1 MFGYIMPDKPELKI
15 KEYELFRGYYCG
27 LCKSMGRSFGML
39 SRFALNYDS
48 VFLGLLL
55 ASVHDEVPVLK
66 KERCIANPV
75 KRKWIVKNSRSID
88 FAADINVLLTYYKLR
103 DNIRDEGGWL
113 PKLAQLAF
121 HRGYKNAASRN
132 KKLDYIIAASISS
145 QVILEKSKCSS
156 MDEAAEPFAN
166 MMMQLLAA
174 GYIGEDQS
182 VPRILGWIGYN
193 LGKWIYI
200 IDAFDDMERDIRSG
214 SYNPL
219 LSQYKYKGQDIK
231 AFKDAISEETRI
243 NLLQALSQATSSL
256 ELLKLKNRSIINN
269 IAYEGLYGKT
279 EQVLSCITNER
290 RSCVRNE
297 ESIRSIGNQGRYR
310 S

>member
-15 KEYELFRGYYCG
+15 KEYEVFRGYYCG

-55 ASVHDEVPVLK
+55 ASVHNEELVLK
-66 KERCIANPV
+66 KESCIANPL
-75 KRKWIVKNSRSID
+75 KRKWIVKESRSVD

-103 DNIRDEGGWL
+103 DNVRDEGSWFS
-113 PKLAQLAF
+113 KLAQLAF
-121 HRGYKNAASRN
+121 HRGYKKSASRN
-132 KKLDYIIAASISS
+132 KNLDNIIAASISS
-145 QVILEKSKCSS
+145 QLCLEDKKCCS

-174 GYIGEDQS
+174 GCRVDDKSIS
-182 VPRILGWIGYN
+182 RILGWIGYN

-200 IDAFDDMERDIRSG
+200 IDAFDDMERDIKSG

-219 LSQYKYKGQDIK
+219 LEQYKYENQDIR
-231 AFKDAISEETRI
+231 AFKEDIAEEVRL
-243 NLLQALSQATSSL
+243 NLLQSLSQTVGSL
-256 ELLKLKNRSIINN
+256 ELLNLKNKGIINN
-269 IAYEGLYGKT
+269 IVYEGLYSKT
-279 EQVLSCITNER
+279 ERILGCIANEK
-290 RSCVRNE
+290 RSCVKYE
-297 ESIRSIGNQGRYR
+297 ESIRSIGN
-310 S
+310 

>member
-55 ASVHDEVPVLK
+55 ASVHNEEPVLK
-66 KERCIANPV
+66 KESCIANPG
-75 KRKWIVKNSRSID
+75 KRKWVVKNSRSID

-121 HRGYKNAASRN
+121 HRGYKNAAARN
-132 KKLDYIIAASISS
+132 KKLDDIIAASISS
-145 QVILEKSKCSS
+145 QVILEKNECCS

-174 GYIGEDQS
+174 GYTGEDQS

-200 IDAFDDMERDIRSG
+200 IDAFDDMERDIKSG

-219 LSQYKYKGQDIK
+219 LCQYKYEGQDIQ
-231 AFKDAISEETRI
+231 AFKTAISEETRI
-243 NLLQALSQATSSL
+243 NLLQALSQSTGSL
-256 ELLKLKNRSIINN
+256 ELLGLKNKSIIDN
-269 IAYEGLYGKT
+269 IVYEGLYGKT
-279 EQVLSCITNER
+279 ERILSCITNER
-290 RSCVRNE
+290 RSCVKDE
-297 ESIRSIGNQGRYR
+297 ESIRSIGN
-310 S
+310 